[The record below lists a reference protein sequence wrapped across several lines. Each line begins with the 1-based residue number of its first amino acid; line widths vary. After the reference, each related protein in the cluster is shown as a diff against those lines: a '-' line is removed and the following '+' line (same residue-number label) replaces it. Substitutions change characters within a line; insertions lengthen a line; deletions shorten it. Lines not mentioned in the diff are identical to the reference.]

1 MKGLQG
7 VWLAV
12 MAGLAMAGCARPP
25 ETVAPPPDDP
35 GPGVTADYTPG
46 QVSVAPQIQLARP
59 NLAASTLA
67 GTGTAGKRDGAA
79 GQAQFQAPEG
89 VAVAADGTVF
99 VAEPYAYRIRQISPS
114 GTVSTLAGGAGGTP
128 GRADGVGSLASFMG
142 PKDVAIAPNGDLYVV
157 DFDGVRRVTRDGH
170 VSTLALHN
178 ADGSEYQP
186 IELFGIACDRS
197 GTLYLSAT
205 TWIDRVTPDGAVS
218 RYAGNDARGFADGP
232 AARAYFNLPH
242 KLALDAG
249 GSLFVADYGNQR
261 VRRIGPDRTVS
272 TIAGNGILGFT
283 DGPAEHSRLN
293 FPAGVAVDAQGDVI
307 VADTFNHAI
316 RQVSPDGAV
325 RTLAGTNA
333 PGLSNTAGAIQFNQ
347 PSGVAI
353 RPDGGIVVADRDNA
367 VVRLLR

>member
-197 GTLYLSAT
+197 GTLYSRRPPGSTASRRTGPSRGTPAT
-205 TWIDRVTPDGAVS
+205 TREASPTAPPRAPTSTCLTSS
-218 RYAGNDARGFADGP
+218 RSMR
-232 AARAYFNLPH
+232 
-242 KLALDAG
+242 
-249 GSLFVADYGNQR
+249 
-261 VRRIGPDRTVS
+261 
-272 TIAGNGILGFT
+272 
-283 DGPAEHSRLN
+283 
-293 FPAGVAVDAQGDVI
+293 
-307 VADTFNHAI
+307 
-316 RQVSPDGAV
+316 
-325 RTLAGTNA
+325 
-333 PGLSNTAGAIQFNQ
+333 AGASSWPTTATSGCAGSAPTA
-347 PSGVAI
+347 PSRRSRATGSWASPTAPRSI
-353 RPDGGIVVADRDNA
+353 PA
-367 VVRLLR
+367 